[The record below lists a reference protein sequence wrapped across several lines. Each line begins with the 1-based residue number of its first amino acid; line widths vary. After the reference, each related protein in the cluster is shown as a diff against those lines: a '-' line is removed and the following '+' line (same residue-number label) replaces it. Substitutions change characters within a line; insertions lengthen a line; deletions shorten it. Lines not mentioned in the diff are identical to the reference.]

1 MYLFDNQWQH
11 VGSIWIICL
20 CFQRKK
26 WTQIYL
32 VIAQQIPPR
41 LMCILFS
48 MPKRF
53 HEHQHKTATFTILI
67 LIFERNIYG
76 ATFVM
81 HISQRR
87 SQKYIFE
94 KQKHVCVYFVAGH
107 NWDITLQDLYRIS
120 NHAHFIFAESQVQYY
135 CWICWL
141 LDFQIRQIFELDF
154 EM

>member
-1 MYLFDNQWQH
+1 MFCNLFHYCTLITIIYMWC
-11 VGSIWIICL
+11 ICL
-20 CFQRKK
+20 TINDNMLGRSESYAFVFREKK

-94 KQKHVCVYFVAGH
+94 KQKQTC
-107 NWDITLQDLYRIS
+107 S
-120 NHAHFIFAESQVQYY
+120 NFMFCMCIFCGRS
-135 CWICWL
+135 
-141 LDFQIRQIFELDF
+141 
-154 EM
+154 